1 MLGRTRGIRGEVT
14 ATSLSSHPDRFGN
27 LSGVR
32 LVSESIPGALLEV
45 ERVWDHGGTLIFKF
59 KGLDSINEVEK
70 YRGAEV
76 QVPAAERVA
85 LEPGEYF
92 YSDLTGCELRD
103 RATNRLIGKVTDMV
117 EYGGPPLLEIDGG
130 RVLVPFVK
138 AICTDIR
145 PADRV
150 ILADLPEGLEELG
163 GEKNSV

>member
-1 MLGRTRGIRGEVT
+1 
-14 ATSLSSHPDRFGN
+14 
-27 LSGVR
+27 
-32 LVSESIPGALLEV
+32 LLQV
-45 ERVWDHGGTLIFKF
+45 ERVWDHAGTLIFKF
-59 KGLDSINEVEK
+59 QGLNSINDVEK

-103 RATNRLIGKVTDMV
+103 RVTNRLIGRVTDMV

-150 ILADLPEGLEELG
+150 ILADLPEGLEDLESDATSAG
-163 GEKNSV
+163 